1 MAPCGAGATT
11 VGEHLGLQE
20 ALKSPHG
27 DTHTELSVPCTL
39 CTRVVAAWPMALW
52 CVAASGAVQMCAG
65 FRFGMCRYGC
75 SFLEAMLR
83 KLKEIGISVWLDMHA
98 LPGGAQARVP
108 YGGVYYPDSQVP
120 RASLGTRRLA
130 SV

>member
-1 MAPCGAGATT
+1 
-11 VGEHLGLQE
+11 
-20 ALKSPHG
+20 
-27 DTHTELSVPCTL
+27 
-39 CTRVVAAWPMALW
+39 
-52 CVAASGAVQMCAG
+52 
-65 FRFGMCRYGC
+65 
-75 SFLEAMLR
+75 MLR
-83 KLKEIGISVWLDMHA
+83 KLKVLGISVWLDMHA